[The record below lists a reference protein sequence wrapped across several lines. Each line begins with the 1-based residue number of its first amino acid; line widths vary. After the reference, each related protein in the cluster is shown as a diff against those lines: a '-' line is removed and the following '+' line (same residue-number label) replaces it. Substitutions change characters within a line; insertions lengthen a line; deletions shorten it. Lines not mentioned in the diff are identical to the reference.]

1 MSVTVGPKGKR
12 GAEFPPVARSLIRA
26 LAPVNVWM
34 FRRFGRRMRV
44 QGRPLLLLTT
54 RGAKTGLP
62 RRTTLGW
69 FTDDRPGSWIVVGSN
84 GGAAAHPAWVIN
96 LVHHPSDAS
105 IEVDGKTYRVR
116 AESLSGAER
125 ERAWKK
131 IVELAP
137 RYGKY
142 TEQTDRVIP
151 VIRLVRT

>member
-1 MSVTVGPKGKR
+1 MGLLRCRSHRTSLSDTHDSFLAGSQNDERHRRSEGPTWSGV
-12 GAEFPPVARSLIRA
+12 PTH
-26 LAPVNVWM
+26 
-34 FRRFGRRMRV
+34 
-44 QGRPLLLLTT
+44 RPCPQT

-96 LVHHPSDAS
+96 LV
-105 IEVDGKTYRVR
+105 RQ
-116 AESLSGAER
+116 
-125 ERAWKK
+125 K

-137 RYGKY
+137 GYGKY

>member
-1 MSVTVGPKGKR
+1 M
-12 GAEFPPVARSLIRA
+12 
-26 LAPVNVWM
+26 
-34 FRRFGRRMRV
+34 
-44 QGRPLLLLTT
+44 
-54 RGAKTGLP
+54 P

-96 LVHHPSDAS
+96 LV
-105 IEVDGKTYRVR
+105 RQ
-116 AESLSGAER
+116 
-125 ERAWKK
+125 K

-137 RYGKY
+137 GYGKY

>member
-1 MSVTVGPKGKR
+1 M
-12 GAEFPPVARSLIRA
+12 
-26 LAPVNVWM
+26 
-34 FRRFGRRMRV
+34 
-44 QGRPLLLLTT
+44 
-54 RGAKTGLP
+54 P

-96 LVHHPSDAS
+96 LV
-105 IEVDGKTYRVR
+105 RQ
-116 AESLSGAER
+116 
-125 ERAWKK
+125 K